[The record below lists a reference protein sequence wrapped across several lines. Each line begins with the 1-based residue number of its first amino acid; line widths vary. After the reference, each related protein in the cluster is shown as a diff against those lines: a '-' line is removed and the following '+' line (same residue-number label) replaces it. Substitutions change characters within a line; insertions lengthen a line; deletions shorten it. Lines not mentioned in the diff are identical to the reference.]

1 MGFMDLY
8 LDVLDATV
16 IKGLCMRQRPWCDIL
31 AREGLGYN
39 SNPEDDGGRGLA
51 DYANAN
57 HIKAGPV
64 PFMTV
69 RPAILCQQD
78 QPPKVQ

>member
-8 LDVLDATV
+8 LNILDAAV
-16 IKGLCMRQRPWCDIL
+16 IKGLCTRQRPWCNIL
-31 AREGLGYN
+31 AREGLRYD
-39 SNPEDDGGRGLA
+39 SDPEDDRGRGLA

-57 HIKAGPV
+57 HIEAGPV

-69 RPAILCQQD
+69 RPVIPCQQD
-78 QPPKVQ
+78 RPPKVQ